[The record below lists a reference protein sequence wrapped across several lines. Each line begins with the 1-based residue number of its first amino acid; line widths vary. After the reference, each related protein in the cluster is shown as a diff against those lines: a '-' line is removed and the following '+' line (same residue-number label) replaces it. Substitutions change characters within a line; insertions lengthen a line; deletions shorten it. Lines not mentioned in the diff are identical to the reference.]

1 MIGIYHVMILDPVR
15 VVGRGCAISPASR
28 RIFNVA
34 VGLVV
39 SLAVACLTLVAGNTI
54 AVPSASVPAG
64 SWFQTYGYDQAAH
77 SFYAIHTGALIV
89 AAGCAALVIFS
100 TPRGRTGPAWI
111 SLLLLAIAAPLSWL
125 NYARPD
131 FVLPDAAQAALDLWL
146 LLLGILCAIC
156 VTRIRDLPAT
166 ASALQAAV
174 LGLVLFGAVLLPGF
188 FVILWLCWIS
198 GLITESYF
206 LTILWKWILEATI
219 VVSVAIAGIYYMRK
233 TRTSAPGQ
241 DVFRKL

>member
-1 MIGIYHVMILDPVR
+1 M
-15 VVGRGCAISPASR
+15 SPASR
-28 RIFNVA
+28 RAFSVV
-34 VGLVV
+34 VGLLV

-54 AVPSASVPAG
+54 AVPNPPVLRG

-89 AAGCAALVIFS
+89 AAGCAALLIFS
-100 TPRGRTGPAWI
+100 APRGRTGPAWI

-131 FVLPDAAQAALDLWL
+131 FVLPDTAQAGLDVGL

-156 VTRIRDLPAT
+156 VTRIRDLPAYAAT
-166 ASALQAAV
+166 LQATV
-174 LGLVLFGAVLLPGF
+174 LGLVLFGAILIPGC
-188 FVILWLCWIS
+188 FVILWLSWIS

-206 LTILWKWILEATI
+206 LTFLWKWILEATI
-219 VVSVAIAGIYYMRK
+219 VISVAIAGIYYLRK
-233 TRTSAPGQ
+233 PRSSEAGR
-241 DVFRKL
+241 DLFRKL